1 MKWALLAAAIGFL
14 VFSSWKKPRLTSSVL
29 WSLTATVA
37 STSALILALPT
48 NLKETL
54 LWMSVATP
62 LIWLLFIFW
71 CHWDARPMR
80 PTLGLVS
87 ITLVGAVI
95 VFQLPAPPGG

>member
-1 MKWALLAAAIGFL
+1 MKWAILAAAIAFV
-14 VFSSWKKPRLTSSVL
+14 VFSSWKKPRLTSSIL

-48 NLKETL
+48 DLKETL

-62 LIWLLFIFW
+62 FIWMLFIFW

-80 PTLGLVS
+80 PTIALVS
-87 ITLVGAVI
+87 ITVIGAV
-95 VFQLPAPPGG
+95 VVLQLPAPTGG